1 MLRLRSLGHSDAGDG
16 APKRRLAEPDVMTTK
31 QKIYPATPGPRNCM
45 RTSGNTRACEKCGC
59 TPAVLHTPIRA
70 AGRFCVECCPHC
82 SLPFGTPTG
91 RLEAKP

>member
-1 MLRLRSLGHSDAGDG
+1 MQAMAEHIE
-16 APKRRLAEPDVMTTK
+16 APKRRLASEPGVMTPK
-31 QKIYPATPGPRNCM
+31 RKIYPATPGPRNCL

-70 AGRFCVECCPHC
+70 AGRFCAECCPHC
-82 SLPFGTPTG
+82 SLPFGTPSG